1 MTLDACIKTY
11 ITRELLS
18 LTGFNNSGYGCSLD
32 NKYSKLLNF
41 NYIGTVTEGDFMYIP
56 TIAFKRAP
64 FFKGAIKNGEN
75 FYCQIWKNLAENRV
89 KKSGVA
95 IIKKF
100 NVSSQLLTKVTV
112 EGDER
117 VYYGVRGAIFDS
129 ELHPLF
135 MLILKINKNDLRRYN
150 TPIKHTLIV
159 GISNLIFDNEKYYVE
174 KMLIKKFIPIANKA
188 KVYIN
193 YNRYIPE
200 LKSNWYLSKDSN
212 IDILITNLN
221 KYMKYPQVPSTATNL
236 KTLEKRAILTNLECG
251 NIFNAKEQ
259 CL

>member
-11 ITRELLS
+11 ITRGLFS

-32 NKYSKLLNF
+32 NKYSRLLNF
-41 NYIGTVTEGDFMYIP
+41 NYIGTVTKGDFIYIP
-56 TIAFKRAP
+56 TIAFKGAP

-75 FYCQIWKNLAENRV
+75 FYCQIWKNLDENRV
-89 KKSGVA
+89 KKSGVT
-95 IIKKF
+95 IINKF
-100 NVSSQLLTKVTV
+100 NVSSQPLTKITV

-129 ELHPLF
+129 ELNPLF
-135 MLILKINKNDLRRYN
+135 MLILKINKNDLQRYN

-159 GISNLIFDNEKYYVE
+159 GISNSVFDNEKCYVE
-174 KMLIKKFIPIANKA
+174 KMIIKKFIPIANGA
-188 KVYIN
+188 KVYIR
-193 YNRYIPE
+193 YNKYIPE
-200 LKSNWYLSKDSN
+200 LKSTWYLSKDTN
-212 IDILITNLN
+212 INILITNLN
-221 KYMKYPQVPSTATNL
+221 KYMKYPQIPSTATNL
-236 KTLEKRAILTNLECG
+236 KALEKKAILTNLECG